1 MTVAVTPAPVEGH
14 AVTLW
19 QQGWQ
24 ALQRAWP
31 LAKRD
36 IMARYRGSL
45 AGVAWALL
53 GPMAMVA
60 VYALVFTGVF
70 QARWGV
76 AGSGADGLGYVMRL
90 FVGLT
95 VFSSVAEVMTRASRL
110 MQDNANLV
118 KRVVFPLEL
127 LGVALLM
134 QVAVHTLLQL
144 AVLGVIVVVLG
155 DGVRWTWAWLPLA
168 FLWLLVLQYTLALGL
183 AALGTYLR
191 DLQHLLP
198 LAMTGLMF
206 LSPVFYPTHA
216 APPVLGAVLLANP
229 LSAPME
235 FFRLAWFGDPLNG
248 EVMLLQGVGLL
259 VALFAARWLFL
270 RLRPGFADLV

>member
-1 MTVAVTPAPVEGH
+1 MTTAHSALHP
-14 AVTLW
+14 TLT
-19 QQGWQ
+19 QRARQ
-24 ALQRAWP
+24 ALQLAWP

-45 AGVAWALL
+45 AGVAWALI
-53 GPMAMVA
+53 GPLLMVA

-76 AGSGADGLGYVMRL
+76 AGAGADGLGYVMRL

-95 VFSSVAEVMTRASRL
+95 VFTSVAEVMTRASRL

-127 LGVALLM
+127 LCVALLM
-134 QVAVHTLLQL
+134 QVAVHTLLQMAVL
-144 AVLGVIVVVLG
+144 AVLVLLLG
-155 DGVRWTWAWLPLA
+155 DGARWSWAWVPLA
-168 FLWLLVLQYTLALGL
+168 FAWLLVLQYTLALLL

-235 FFRLAWFGDPLNG
+235 FFRLAWFGDPINL
-248 EVMLLQGVGLL
+248 EVVLLQAFGLAI
-259 VALFAARWLFL
+259 ALFLARWLFL